1 MTELQLDIG
10 LFGVIRRRPVHI
22 DLARAI
28 GIGIADIVLCR
39 EKCGAVQRIEAQC
52 GVICLPSRS
61 AILAQVSLC
70 NRVKPT
76 NAADQRTGNAR
87 GRIGILVLRGAW

>member
-10 LFGVIRRRPVHI
+10 LFGVISRRPIHI

-28 GIGIADIVLCR
+28 GIAIADIVLGW
-39 EKCGAVQRIEAQC
+39 EKRGAVQRIEAQC
-52 GVICLPSRS
+52 GVICLPGRG
-61 AILAQVSLC
+61 AILTQVALG

-76 NAADQRTGNAR
+76 NTVDQRAGNTR
-87 GRIGILVLRGAW
+87 GRIGSLVLRGAW